1 MQDWYQPDNIWKAV
15 GIPDRDTFVQRCVFA
30 SRFHSKVPQDITRAY
45 GTASHL
51 MAQAWYHYPLYD
63 EAISK
68 LLFTMEIAVKQRCQQ
83 VGVALT
89 TSNAAGRTRSIR
101 LQVLIDQLL
110 AIEPHKGQFLGQWLH
125 YVRELRNSFAHPDH
139 YSYGGISLRHHILP
153 LLNLLNFLFLDE
165 ALMQESADYIA
176 VLRQQI
182 PSAANLLGFT
192 WQETNI
198 VLLRAEPQCAT
209 QVDGQWRVIW
219 AFYPLTSKLA
229 EALTRHQ
236 IQAPIVLTLTNLSVV
251 ADEMIG
257 TDVAT
262 GQTVKLM
269 SAPAGVAHLLLPT
282 YQADWQRATESER
295 SSFAFGQQMA
305 VTQAVDEQ
313 CYQHFWRTS
322 SGTI

>member
-1 MQDWYQPDNIWKAV
+1 MHDWYQPDNIWKAV
-15 GIPDRDTFVQRCVFA
+15 GILDRDTFVQRCVFA
-30 SRFHSKVPQDITRAY
+30 SRFHPKVPEDITRAY

-68 LLFTMEIAVKQRCQQ
+68 LLFTMKIAVKQRCQQ

-125 YVRELRNSFAHPDH
+125 YVRELRNGFAHPDH

-165 ALMQESADYIA
+165 ALMREAADYIA

-182 PSAANLLGFT
+182 PSAANLLGVT

-219 AFYPLTSKLA
+219 AFYPLAPKLA

-257 TDVAT
+257 IDVAT

-269 SAPAGVAHLLLPT
+269 SAPAGVSHLLLPT
-282 YQADWQRATESER
+282 HQADWQRATESER
-295 SSFAFGQQMA
+295 NLFAFGQQMA
-305 VTQAVDEQ
+305 VNQAVDKQ

-322 SGTI
+322 CGTI

>member
-1 MQDWYQPDNIWKAV
+1 MQDWYQPDDIWKAV
-15 GIPDRDTFVQRCVFA
+15 GILDRDAFVQRCVFA
-30 SRFHSKVPQDITRAY
+30 GRFHTQVPEDVIRAY

-63 EAISK
+63 EAIAK
-68 LLFTMEIAVKQRCQQ
+68 LLFTVEIAVKQRCQQ
-83 VGVALT
+83 VGVVQT

-125 YVRELRNSFAHPDH
+125 YVRELRNSFAHPDR

-165 ALMQESADYIA
+165 AAMGEAASYVAA
-176 VLRQQI
+176 LRQQI
-182 PSAANLLGFT
+182 PSAANLLGVT
-192 WQETNI
+192 WQEANI

-219 AFYPLTSKLA
+219 AFYPLVSKLG
-229 EALTRHQ
+229 EVLTRHQ
-236 IQAPIVLTLTNLSVV
+236 IQAPIVLTLTNLDVI
-251 ADEMIG
+251 ADEMTG

-269 SAPAGVAHLLLPT
+269 SAPAGVAHLLLPA
-282 YQADWQRATESER
+282 YQTDWQRATDSER
-295 SSFAFGQQMA
+295 QLFTFSQQVA
-305 VTQAVDEQ
+305 LTQAVDEQ
-313 CYQHFWRTS
+313 CYQHFWRTNCD
-322 SGTI
+322 TN